1 MPDSLHSFFS
11 PQEIK
16 TLHAARR
23 EIEIRDASVAYCV
36 YENPFARSGGIFA
49 VAENYGRELLSRG
62 RDAVFLSPFHSRLK
76 SQPAET
82 EVAEV
87 GNCRVPFGG
96 EMIPLRLFEHLCKG
110 VRWILFRADGYFEAS
125 GGVGG
130 TDPYIHEDGD
140 RLLNDSLFASA
151 AIPRVLSALGMKEN
165 VIVHV
170 QDWELASAALSVKQ
184 AILDGMLKS
193 ATVVLTCHNP
203 YDCGLPLAALRLI
216 TPRKHRGDEPIETVY
231 QYMIPLTDAPLTT
244 VSTTFAKE
252 LTEDPLQTDFFAG
265 HLQTVLREQG
275 VIGVDNGLFGSAH
288 SLSSAFAVENALPGG
303 GDEILSLKRA
313 KRQTMI
319 DTLCNF
325 TQAEDSRIIGR
336 LHAGRNRNGRE
347 KPLRELRDEIPVFLM
362 FGRLDPRQKGF
373 DVLSAAIRKLPR
385 GTAKFVLTPIVAG
398 APQPYVRDFVELAK
412 RCAGDVVVYPFRMK
426 RGYRE
431 TMAGASFVVMPSLY
445 EPFGG
450 ATEPY
455 LQGTPV
461 VARSTGGLGQQ
472 VIDVRKNPAQA
483 TGILYREPIEASSNE
498 WRELM
503 EATVP
508 AERMR
513 FRFYRSLVDS
523 LESALLRAVKIFR
536 TEPKLYG
543 RMLGNLHQAAT
554 AFSWQRA
561 ADEYED
567 VYRHAVS

>member
-140 RLLNDSLFASA
+140 RLLIDSLFASA

-193 ATVVLTCHNP
+193 AAVVLTSHNP

-216 TPRKHRGDEPIETVY
+216 TPRKHRGDEPIENPDHAPAPSFRRPRRRPRLSRALLTRSSIAPPRAVEPTCPMRLTKAMPTMKNTAFAIHIVIAGFAMRRSASTSPPMRPV
-231 QYMIPLTDAPLTT
+231 QYMLKIILDA
-244 VSTTFAKE
+244 STT
-252 LTEDPLQTDFFAG
+252 
-265 HLQTVLREQG
+265 
-275 VIGVDNGLFGSAH
+275 
-288 SLSSAFAVENALPGG
+288 
-303 GDEILSLKRA
+303 
-313 KRQTMI
+313 
-319 DTLCNF
+319 
-325 TQAEDSRIIGR
+325 
-336 LHAGRNRNGRE
+336 
-347 KPLRELRDEIPVFLM
+347 IPT
-362 FGRLDPRQKGF
+362 P
-373 DVLSAAIRKLPR
+373 PR
-385 GTAKFVLTPIVAG
+385 GKRNASGGPTNVKTMHAKAI
-398 APQPYVRDFVELAK
+398 
-412 RCAGDVVVYPFRMK
+412 
-426 RGYRE
+426 
-431 TMAGASFVVMPSLY
+431 ASFLWI
-445 EPFGG
+445 
-450 ATEPY
+450 
-455 LQGTPV
+455 
-461 VARSTGGLGQQ
+461 STL
-472 VIDVRKNPAQA
+472 
-483 TGILYREPIEASSNE
+483 
-498 WRELM
+498 
-503 EATVP
+503 
-508 AERMR
+508 
-513 FRFYRSLVDS
+513 
-523 LESALLRAVKIFR
+523 
-536 TEPKLYG
+536 
-543 RMLGNLHQAAT
+543 
-554 AFSWQRA
+554 
-561 ADEYED
+561 
-567 VYRHAVS
+567 